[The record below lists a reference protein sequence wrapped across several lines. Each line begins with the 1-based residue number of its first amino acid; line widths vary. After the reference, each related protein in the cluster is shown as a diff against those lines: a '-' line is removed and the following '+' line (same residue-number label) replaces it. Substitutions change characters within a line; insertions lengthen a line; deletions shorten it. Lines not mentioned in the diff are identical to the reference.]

1 MKKLISALAVVF
13 AIAASY
19 SCQREADYITDPTQA
34 VTVTYNVSLD
44 QVQKTKATLDDLDNS
59 VAVNK
64 LFYSV
69 YVQSGTGTSATYTAV
84 DHSDYHKVV
93 DLDANGTAEVTIKLI
108 ENDTYKVVFWAQK
121 DDAYLA
127 TGSFAKGGLEDITID
142 YTASDSYASDKD
154 AFTAY
159 DVLEISP
166 VTTDTSNGKSFQKEI
181 HLKRPFAQINFG
193 ADDGT
198 QAAALGYTPNKV
210 IVTVKQ
216 AATKFN
222 AATGVASTA
231 ADAVFKQSTL
241 GDAVNFTVN
250 SKDYQR
256 IGKAYVLPVGT
267 FTVDQTTQAIT
278 DALSANVDITL
289 DLQLKKS
296 DNSTVDLDARA
307 KANVPVRSNY
317 RTNLLGSLI
326 TTDVTFNVVVDN
338 DYDGSTD
345 YISIVT
351 AGNAA
356 NSDAVTLT
364 QPETISSNINFGTH
378 PVTLN
383 ETLTI
388 GADLTISGGT
398 SITVNKSIVVAAGKT
413 LTLDNVTINP
423 SSTEATI
430 TIEPGASLIINGGTY
445 TADNTQVLFDL
456 LSGGSNPA
464 PVAPGVVRPRA
475 HGADG
480 DQLIIRGGTF
490 TGFDPTPYVDTD
502 HYTVTGTDPYT
513 VAAKQVTLT
522 VETGD
527 VTMKVG
533 DAAVLKT
540 LTVDPSD
547 TDLTGISFEYS
558 VANVATASYN
568 ATSGKIEISAVA
580 AGSTVITVKVGTA
593 TATINVTVLPAD
605 SIEVAPASLSIKV
618 GQTSDPVTVTLNN
631 EATVSSVVSNN
642 ANCTVNWT
650 SGNTFTVTGAAIG
663 ESVVTVT
670 ASNSKTATV
679 AVTVSKADAVKL
691 SAPVLST
698 ANADADATSIMLSW
712 TAVEHASG
720 YAVSYGA
727 ESPVNVNT
735 NEVTLSNLALA
746 TEYTISVVAKGDG
759 DAYTDSDA
767 SNAIVVTTEKG
778 QSVISI
784 AQGKD
789 DYTITVGTTA
799 NIEGVSI
806 TYNNEAITGATPVYS
821 VDNEYASIIEV
832 NNGVIT
838 AKAVGEA
845 AIAVD
850 YAGNTTYK
858 AAEQQVIT
866 VNVVAA
872 TLESITVDA
881 TYATKTFTVDDTFNH
896 NNVTVTAH
904 YNNST
909 TADVTAQATFSEPD
923 MTTAGTKTVTV
934 TYGGKSASYDITVNE
949 PAAPVKTDQSI
960 TLTLAGN
967 SVIGTTVNKAYGDA
981 AFTVTAEA
989 PSNNVVLTSGNT
1001 SVATVSGTTITIV
1014 GVGSAVITANAAETE
1029 SYNAAE
1035 PVSFTVAVAKADLAA
1050 PTVTA
1055 TAGDDKKI
1063 TVSWSAVTGAA
1074 SYTVKI
1080 GETETAN
1087 ATSPFVTAAL
1097 ENGTYS
1103 VSVKAIGDANHNDSA
1118 YSTAQNV
1125 EIADAQVTPQNGDF
1139 VKVSEISEGD
1149 YLIIYEEG
1157 SLAFDGSLE
1166 TLDAV
1171 GNTVEVTIS
1180 NDVIAADNAL
1190 NAAVFTIEAVD
1201 GDNNYSILSA
1211 SGKYIGQTSDAN
1223 GLSANEN
1230 TAYVNTITFDEGN
1243 ANIVSG
1249 GAYLRY
1255 NSASNQTRF
1264 RYYKSASYSAQK
1276 AIALYKK
1283 VGSSGKQN
1291 ATVTINGSSIPTT
1304 AMEAG
1309 DTFEFSAETTSDATS
1324 FNVALNS
1331 NVASI
1336 EAKPNVANTW
1346 IVTAGE
1352 AAVETEVTLT
1362 VSVAATNNFKAASA
1376 TRTFTVAKAST
1387 STTSNDGSLEH
1398 PYTASEA
1405 RTLALGGDTGTYYIS
1420 GIVTKIQ
1427 NQYSAGYGT
1436 ANFWIDENGQA
1447 EDVFEGYK
1455 IKYFGNT
1462 NWVNGNAE
1470 IAVNDEVIINGT
1482 LTVYNSTTPETS
1494 AGYLVSLNGKTKG
1507 LTPGSLTATPD
1518 NTNKQ
1523 IAVTWG
1529 AATGTE
1535 SAISYVITCGTQT
1548 YNASAAGSHTFTM
1561 ADYGKYDVSV
1571 AVSASDAISGLATT
1585 SATLTDPNSSA
1596 PDYSTLETSNVT
1608 LTAGT
1613 NGSAASVNGQDAIK
1627 VGKSS
1632 AGGDMSVTVPSGTTK
1647 LHVHAAAWNGVTGLS
1662 LNISGATVS
1671 PSSISLTADTGIAN
1685 NSPFTLSGKPED
1697 FYFEITLS
1705 GVEAETTITF
1715 TSSIAKR
1722 FVIWGVNAE

>member
-838 AKAVGEA
+838 AKAVGDA

-850 YAGNTTYK
+850 YAGNATYK

-866 VNVVAA
+866 VKVIAA
-872 TLESITVDA
+872 TVESISLNTDLVK
-881 TYATKTFTVDDTFNH
+881 KTFELNEEFTHENIVVTANY
-896 NNVTVTAH
+896 NNNTTANVT
-904 YNNST
+904 
-909 TADVTAQATFSEPD
+909 ADATFSSPD
-923 MTTAGTKTVTV
+923 MTTAGEKTITVSYGDKSATYVITVTEPQV
-934 TYGGKSASYDITVNE
+934 NPVDQEITLTIGGEAVGATVNKTYGDAQFTVVGTASTAVTFTSGTTSVAEITSAGVVTIKAVGSTVITATAEASASYNE
-949 PAAPVKTDQSI
+949 ATKTF
-960 TLTLAGN
+960 TLVVG
-967 SVIGTTVNKAYGDA
+967 KANL
-981 AFTVTAEA
+981 
-989 PSNNVVLTSGNT
+989 S
-1001 SVATVSGTTITIV
+1001 
-1014 GVGSAVITANAAETE
+1014 
-1029 SYNAAE
+1029 
-1035 PVSFTVAVAKADLAA
+1035 A
-1050 PTVTA
+1050 PTVQA
-1055 TAGDDKKI
+1055 SADAEKKI
-1063 TVSWSAVTGAA
+1063 TVSWGAVTGAA

-1087 ATSPFVTAAL
+1087 ATSPYKTDAL
-1097 ENGTYS
+1097 TNGTYA
-1103 VSVKAIGDANHNDSA
+1103 VYVKAIGDANHNDSA
-1118 YSTAQNV
+1118 YSNAQNV
-1125 EIADAQVTPQNGDF
+1125 EIADAQVTYTTIAQIKEGISSTNSNSADAIDVNVQNVVVTYVNGKNAFLQDASGAILLYMDNHGLTAG
-1139 VKVSEISEGD
+1139 KTINGHITGSGCIYQGLYELVSLD
-1149 YLIIYEEG
+1149 TTD
-1157 SLAFDGSLE
+1157 ATVADG
-1166 TLDAV
+1166 
-1171 GNTVEVTIS
+1171 TVPEPATVTI
-1180 NDVIAADNAL
+1180 AQL
-1190 NAAVFTIEAVD
+1190 NENLASYESQRLKVVGASVTAAVSGKSKNGTLVQGSDQIALFTKDNVEIPANKTFDIIVYPAYHNNDKQVNIWATADITNIQNVLVNTTLSVADIDVKEGQDKSIVPTVNPSNAVISYALKTASDSEYVTVDNSTAKVHGVKKTTTPVVVVATVEAVD
-1201 GDNNYSILSA
+1201 GEYTAASA
-1211 SGKYIGQTSDAN
+1211 EFNVTVTENSGSGNHDD
-1223 GLSANEN
+1223 
-1230 TAYVNTITFDEGN
+1230 ITFDLDLSN
-1243 ANIVSG
+1243 ADTYPTGFPTATGTKTGTHAFTASDDESYDFAFSCNTGYYFSTSYLMIGKAGKTEATASVITLPAITNYTLTGVTITASGGSSTNVKAYVSSSFNSGIVSD
-1249 GAYLRY
+1249 ADW
-1255 NSASNQTRF
+1255 QF
-1264 RYYKSASYSAQK
+1264 VQ
-1276 AIALYKK
+1276 
-1283 VGSSGKQN
+1283 
-1291 ATVTINGSSIPTT
+1291 NGSS
-1304 AMEAG
+1304 
-1309 DTFEFSAETTSDATS
+1309 S
-1324 FNVALNS
+1324 F
-1331 NVASI
+1331 
-1336 EAKPNVANTW
+1336 T
-1346 IVTAGE
+1346 
-1352 AAVETEVTLT
+1352 
-1362 VSVAATNNFKAASA
+1362 
-1376 TRTFTVAKAST
+1376 
-1387 STTSNDGSLEH
+1387 
-1398 PYTASEA
+1398 
-1405 RTLALGGDTGTYYIS
+1405 IS
-1420 GIVTKIQ
+1420 GTDSGV
-1427 NQYSAGYGT
+1427 
-1436 ANFWIDENGQA
+1436 
-1447 EDVFEGYK
+1447 GYK
-1455 IKYFGNT
+1455 VYIVATGNNT
-1462 NWVNGNAE
+1462 
-1470 IAVNDEVIINGT
+1470 
-1482 LTVYNSTTPETS
+1482 YNSQITR
-1494 AGYLVSLNGKTKG
+1494 LQ
-1507 LTPGSLTATPD
+1507 LT
-1518 NTNKQ
+1518 
-1523 IAVTWG
+1523 
-1529 AATGTE
+1529 
-1535 SAISYVITCGTQT
+1535 YT
-1548 YNASAAGSHTFTM
+1548 Y
-1561 ADYGKYDVSV
+1561 
-1571 AVSASDAISGLATT
+1571 
-1585 SATLTDPNSSA
+1585 
-1596 PDYSTLETSNVT
+1596 E
-1608 LTAGT
+1608 
-1613 NGSAASVNGQDAIK
+1613 
-1627 VGKSS
+1627 
-1632 AGGDMSVTVPSGTTK
+1632 
-1647 LHVHAAAWNGVTGLS
+1647 
-1662 LNISGATVS
+1662 
-1671 PSSISLTADTGIAN
+1671 
-1685 NSPFTLSGKPED
+1685 
-1697 FYFEITLS
+1697 
-1705 GVEAETTITF
+1705 
-1715 TSSIAKR
+1715 
-1722 FVIWGVNAE
+1722 